1 MFHSAGSMRRV
12 DSRLFCCSTR
22 TLLNHAT
29 FSFGRLDAAAFSLVS
44 ECAFG
49 KQAAVPIEV
58 EIASTDAPVLSGRC
72 NHAVTSCNGM

>member
-29 FSFGRLDAAAFSLVS
+29 FSFGRLDAAAFSLD
-44 ECAFG
+44 E
-49 KQAAVPIEV
+49 KHAAVLGNRQLCLLKSKSPALTPPCSV
-58 EIASTDAPVLSGRC
+58 GDVTVL
-72 NHAVTSCNGM
+72 

>member
-29 FSFGRLDAAAFSLVS
+29 FSFGRLDAAAFSLDEKHAAVS

-49 KQAAVPIEV
+49 K
-58 EIASTDAPVLSGRC
+58 TGGWTYLSRIRQ
-72 NHAVTSCNGM
+72 H